1 MLGKW
6 LDDEQERFIKAME
19 LFPKDWNKITAYV
32 GTRTKQ
38 QVQSHA
44 QKYQRHLE
52 DAKLK
57 YDLFHYWADDEQDRT
72 QRIKRKRV
80 PINYSTFSGNL
91 TKSSST
97 STRRSVEGGT
107 VKKCKIDKSQDHSA
121 LPEQHENWKVNQ
133 DIATDNMCSGTI
145 FSSPGS
151 VSSSE
156 VSTIGSQ
163 DTNND
168 EDAAKLLVSL
178 RTADLRINNRNK
190 VVSGTSTGSLTE
202 GPQRPVIYKYVL
214 GPVYSYPNNSRRME
228 VGLPVFFYPPK

>member
-1 MLGKW
+1 M
-6 LDDEQERFIKAME
+6 
-19 LFPKDWNKITAYV
+19 
-32 GTRTKQ
+32 
-38 QVQSHA
+38 
-44 QKYQRHLE
+44 
-52 DAKLK
+52 
-57 YDLFHYWADDEQDRT
+57 
-72 QRIKRKRV
+72 
-80 PINYSTFSGNL
+80 
-91 TKSSST
+91 
-97 STRRSVEGGT
+97 
-107 VKKCKIDKSQDHSA
+107 
-121 LPEQHENWKVNQ
+121 NQ

-202 GPQRPVIYKYVL
+202 GPQDL
-214 GPVYSYPNNSRRME
+214 SYTSM
-228 VGLPVFFYPPK
+228 F